1 MEDPKIW
8 ADDTP
13 KVGTSASSKRAARDS
28 PSAKNFLRCDQ
39 TIRQALTLH
48 WGPMSPK
55 IVPPNG
61 KYPSQCNFVPGYW
74 SDTVR
79 ANRVSLEEERVR
91 VNRKSGS
98 ITMTKNSR
106 KQTAQGGGLARQ
118 LGLFGTTMAV
128 MGGIIGAGIFINPYL
143 VADRVHTSALIL
155 GAWVAGGGIA
165 LLGGF
170 IYAELAARLP
180 VVGGQYAYLR
190 EALYPA
196 VAFLYGWVLL
206 LVIQTGGMAAVAV
219 TFAKYFLE
227 LTHWQVSAPLIA
239 ASALALL
246 TIINCLGVRT
256 GSRVQSVMTLAAI
269 AAIAMLELFSF
280 LRGGPSQISWRPIL
294 DQPMSASLIFTFGAA
309 MTPVLF
315 AYGGWQTSSFLAGE
329 VRDPGKTL
337 PRGLILGVLGV
348 IAVYTSVN
356 FVYVRALGPAGLAA
370 TMTPAS
376 SVMRMLLGPRGG
388 SLIAAGIALSAFGFL
403 GQSMLT
409 APRVYFAMAEDRV
422 FFRGVAWIDPRT
434 RVPVV
439 AILLQGV
446 WAIVI
451 ALTGTYSQVVNYV
464 VAMDSMFFGL
474 TAVCLLVLRRRA
486 ADSGSSAIEFRV
498 PGHPWTTLLFIA
510 AEWIVVVSTFAHDP
524 KRSFIGLAIAI
535 AGLPAYFLWR
545 ERNKLEGET

>member
-1 MEDPKIW
+1 MTTTENLN
-8 ADDTP
+8 
-13 KVGTSASSKRAARDS
+13 G
-28 PSAKNFLRCDQ
+28 Q
-39 TIRQALTLH
+39 TEQ
-48 WGPMSPK
+48 
-55 IVPPNG
+55 
-61 KYPSQCNFVPGYW
+61 
-74 SDTVR
+74 
-79 ANRVSLEEERVR
+79 
-91 VNRKSGS
+91 GS
-98 ITMTKNSR
+98 
-106 KQTAQGGGLARQ
+106 GLARR
-118 LGLFGTTMAV
+118 LGIFGTTMAV

-155 GAWVAGGGIA
+155 SAWIAGGLIA
-165 LLGGF
+165 LVGGF

-190 EALYPA
+190 EALHPV

-219 TFAKYFLE
+219 TFARYFLE
-227 LTHWQVSAPLIA
+227 LTHWQAGSSLIA

-246 TIINCLGVRT
+246 TVINCLGVRA
-256 GSRVQSVMTLAAI
+256 GSRVQSAMTLAAI
-269 AAIAMLELFSF
+269 AAIGMLEVFSF
-280 LRGGPSQISWRPIL
+280 LRGGPSQISWSPVL
-294 DQPMSASLIFTFGAA
+294 DQPMSMSLVFTFGAA

-315 AYGGWQTSSFLAGE
+315 AYGGWQTSSFLGGE
-329 VRDPGKTL
+329 VRDPRKTL
-337 PRGLILGVLGV
+337 PRGLVLGVLGV

-388 SLIAAGIALSAFGFL
+388 SLIAAGIAFSAFGFL

-409 APRVYFAMAEDRV
+409 APRVYFAMAEDRI

-434 RVPVV
+434 RVPVI

-451 ALTGTYSQVVNYV
+451 ALTGTYAQVVNYV
-464 VAMDSMFFGL
+464 VAMDSLFFGL
-474 TAVCLLVLRRRA
+474 TGVCLLVMRRRA
-486 ADSGSSAIEFRV
+486 INQGSAAIEFRV

-524 KRSFIGLAIAI
+524 KRSLIGLAIAL
-535 AGLPAYFLWR
+535 AGLPAYYLWR
-545 ERNKLEGET
+545 AKNRGATET

>member
-1 MEDPKIW
+1 LGSP
-8 ADDTP
+8 AHP
-13 KVGTSASSKRAARDS
+13 GFVGGDS
-28 PSAKNFLRCDQ
+28 
-39 TIRQALTLH
+39 
-48 WGPMSPK
+48 G
-55 IVPPNG
+55 
-61 KYPSQCNFVPGYW
+61 
-74 SDTVR
+74 DTVR
-79 ANRVSLEEERVR
+79 ANRE
-91 VNRKSGS
+91 
-98 ITMTKNSR
+98 
-106 KQTAQGGGLARQ
+106 GLAGRAFRLDHTPGSMPLTENTGNQIQQASGLSRQ

-155 GAWVAGGGIA
+155 SAWIVGGVIA

-170 IYAELAARLP
+170 IYAELATRLP

-190 EALYPA
+190 EALSPA

-206 LVIQTGGMAAVAV
+206 LVIQTGGMAAVAM

-227 LTHWQVSAPLIA
+227 LTGWQFRAPLIA
-239 ASALALL
+239 ACALGLL
-246 TIINCLGVRT
+246 TIINCLGVRA
-256 GSRVQSVMTLAAI
+256 GSRVQSTMTLAAI
-269 AAIAMLELFSF
+269 AAIGMLEVFSF
-280 LRGGPSQISWRPIL
+280 LRGGPSLISWHPVL

-337 PRGLILGVLGV
+337 PRGLVLGVLGV
-348 IAVYTSVN
+348 IVVYTSVN

-388 SLIAAGIALSAFGFL
+388 ALIAAGIAFSAFGYL

-422 FFRGVAWIDPRT
+422 FFRSVAWIDPRT
-434 RVPVV
+434 HVPMI

-446 WAIVI
+446 WAIAI
-451 ALTGTYSQVVNYV
+451 ALTGTYAQVVNYV
-464 VAMDSMFFGL
+464 VAMDSIFFGL
-474 TAVCLLVLRRRA
+474 TAACLFVLRRRA
-486 ADSGSSAIEFRV
+486 AELGLAASAYRV
-498 PGHPWTTLLFIA
+498 PGHPWTTSLFIA
-510 AEWIVVVSTFAHDP
+510 AEWIVVASTFAHDP
-524 KRSFIGLAIAI
+524 KRAFIGLAIAI
-535 AGLPAYFLWR
+535 AGLPAYYLWR
-545 ERNKLEGET
+545 AKNKGEGKT

>member
-1 MEDPKIW
+1 MTISENP
-8 ADDTP
+8 
-13 KVGTSASSKRAARDS
+13 SKQPQKES
-28 PSAKNFLRCDQ
+28 
-39 TIRQALTLH
+39 
-48 WGPMSPK
+48 
-55 IVPPNG
+55 
-61 KYPSQCNFVPGYW
+61 
-74 SDTVR
+74 
-79 ANRVSLEEERVR
+79 
-91 VNRKSGS
+91 
-98 ITMTKNSR
+98 
-106 KQTAQGGGLARQ
+106 GLARQ

-143 VADRVHTSALIL
+143 VADRVHTSTLIL
-155 GAWVAGGGIA
+155 SAWIAGGLIA
-165 LLGGF
+165 LVGGF

-190 EALYPA
+190 EALHPA

-219 TFAKYFLE
+219 TFARYFLE
-227 LTHWQVSAPLIA
+227 LTRWQVSASLIA
-239 ASALALL
+239 ASALGLL
-246 TIINCLGVRT
+246 TVINCLGVRA

-269 AAIAMLELFSF
+269 GAIAILELFSF
-280 LRGGPSQISWRPIL
+280 LRGGPSQISWRPVL
-294 DQPMSASLIFTFGAA
+294 DQPMSMSLIFTFGAA

-329 VRDPGKTL
+329 VRDPRKTL
-337 PRGLILGVLGV
+337 PRGLVLGVLGV

-388 SLIAAGIALSAFGFL
+388 SLIAAGIAFSAFGFL

-422 FFRGVAWIDPRT
+422 FFRSVAWIDPRS

-451 ALTGTYSQVVNYV
+451 ALTGTYAQVVNYV

-486 ADSGSSAIEFRV
+486 ASQGSAPIEFRV

-510 AEWIVVVSTFAHDP
+510 AEWIVVASTFAHDP
-524 KRSFIGLAIAI
+524 KRSFIGLGIAL
-535 AGLPAYFLWR
+535 AGLPAYYLWR
-545 ERNKLEGET
+545 ARNRRETET